1 MNDIQFGLRN
11 SAFRRIAHRN
21 VAQTIKKRITY
32 VTTLKLLFLFIFGMI
47 QIRIVMNMFSNVK
60 VQSNIKL
67 NDDESEKLKN
77 KGSKSVIL

>member
-1 MNDIQFGLRN
+1 
-11 SAFRRIAHRN
+11 
-21 VAQTIKKRITY
+21 
-32 VTTLKLLFLFIFGMI
+32 MI